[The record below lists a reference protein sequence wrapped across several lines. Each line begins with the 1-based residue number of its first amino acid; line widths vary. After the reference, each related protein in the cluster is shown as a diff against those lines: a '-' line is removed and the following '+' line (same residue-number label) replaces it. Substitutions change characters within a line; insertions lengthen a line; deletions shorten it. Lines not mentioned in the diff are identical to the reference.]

1 MEQKRMENN
10 ERVVPVEIAM
20 DVFEKKVIRIIKES
34 ELPAVLVSLEL
45 EKIKAAVDEE
55 AERRLQKLYANMKTT
70 LTDEAQ
76 GMDETQDGIRDEG
89 ERR

>member
-1 MEQKRMENN
+1 MENN

-70 LTDEAQ
+70 LTDETQ